1 MNSFISK
8 IKFILGKNTLKFY
21 LMILL
26 FLFSSVVELIGIGII
41 YPYIKIVSDYT
52 SFESNEY
59 IMIFVDIFGL
69 ATKEEILVGV
79 SIALVS
85 VFVLRNIVYFSVQY
99 MIQYNTNTVL
109 ETLRNKM
116 FDSYIYAPYQFFIKS
131 NNADLINKI
140 TSDTGNFTN
149 NVYIN
154 ILRFLSDAILLSV
167 VFITLIS
174 LSFWVLPVLV
184 FFVSFVFVFYK
195 FSKNK
200 TFEYGKIGTKSNEN
214 IIRNITQSI
223 SGIKITKI
231 HLLEKY
237 FSNSVHTNTNNIKI
251 ATSKFWAFL
260 IVPKLI
266 IESILIL
273 SIASFVVY
281 FVFNGYDTTSLV
293 SMLSVIGIAALRLLP
308 SINNITNSISAIR
321 HGMPVVNKLY
331 DDLVELDEVS
341 KLSQFNNEI
350 SKKLELKESI
360 ELKDISFYYE
370 KSDDLVLD
378 KINIAIQKG
387 HSIGIIG
394 KSGAGKSTFVDLI
407 LGLLEPLNGQVVL
420 DDAVTVDTKSGSWK
434 NLLGYVPQQIYL
446 TDDTILAN
454 IAFGIELE
462 KIDGEKVDEIL
473 KMVNLYDFINTLP
486 QGVET
491 IVGENGIR
499 LSGGQRQRIGIAR
512 ALYKDPQI
520 LIFDEATSALDSE
533 TERVV
538 TEAIESLSDSKTMII
553 VAHRIETLKKCN
565 KIYELANGSVVWTG
579 SYEEL
584 LLKKDGEK

>member
-1 MNSFISK
+1 MKTFISK

-52 SFESNEY
+52 SFQNNEY
-59 IMIFVDIFGL
+59 IMNFVDIFGL

-79 SIALVS
+79 SIALVL

-131 NNADLINKI
+131 NSADLINKI

-154 ILRFLSDAILLSV
+154 ILRFLSDTILLSV
-167 VFITLIS
+167 VFITLIAI
-174 LSFWVLPVLV
+174 SFWVLPVLL
-184 FFVSFVFVFYK
+184 FFIIFVWVFYK

-200 TFEYGKIGTKSNEN
+200 TFEYGKIGTKSNEY

-266 IESILIL
+266 IESMLIL
-273 SIASFVVY
+273 SIASFVIY
-281 FVFNGYDTTSLV
+281 FVFNGHDTTSLV

-341 KLSQFNNEI
+341 KLSQYKNEI
-350 SKKLELKESI
+350 SKKLEFKKSI
-360 ELKDISFYYE
+360 ELKDISFRYE
-370 KSDDLVLD
+370 KSDALVLN
-378 KINIAIQKG
+378 KINIQIQKG
-387 HSIGIIG
+387 HSIGVMG
-394 KSGAGKSTFVDLI
+394 KSGAGKSTFVDVI
-407 LGLLEPLNGQVVL
+407 LGLLEPLNGQIVL
-420 DDAVTVDTKSGSWK
+420 DGIVVDTQSGNWK

-454 IAFGIELE
+454 IAFGIELK
-462 KIDGEKVDEIL
+462 KIDKTKVDEIL
-473 KMVNLYDFINTLP
+473 KMVNLYEFINTLP

-553 VAHRIETLKKCN
+553 VAHRIETLKKCD
-565 KIYELANGSVVWTG
+565 KIYELANGNVVWIG
-579 SYEEL
+579 NYEEL